1 MLEVSFFED
10 KFLLLDIIV
19 ISCYNKF
26 NVVYYWRNKMVIKY
40 ELIKKILNEKD
51 CFLKMNIEYAY
62 AILRD
67 LKIPEDQIRNVYL
80 ELISIN

>member
-1 MLEVSFFED
+1 MIEKL
-10 KFLLLDIIV
+10 KIINEKY
-19 ISCYNKF
+19 IEEYKENSHELK
-26 NVVYYWRNKMVIKY
+26 KY

-67 LKIPEDQIRNVYL
+67 LKIPEDKIKEVYL

>member
-1 MLEVSFFED
+1 MIEKLKNINEKYIEGY
-10 KFLLLDIIV
+10 KENPHEL
-19 ISCYNKF
+19 K
-26 NVVYYWRNKMVIKY
+26 KY

-67 LKIPEDQIRNVYL
+67 LNIPEDKIKEMYL
-80 ELISIN
+80 QLIIIN

>member
-1 MLEVSFFED
+1 MIEEL
-10 KFLLLDIIV
+10 KIINEKY
-19 ISCYNKF
+19 IEEYKENPHELK
-26 NVVYYWRNKMVIKY
+26 KY

-67 LKIPEDQIRNVYL
+67 LNIPEDKIKEVYL